1 MQKTPA
7 AFIDRDGV
15 INRDLG
21 YTYQTCDLELIKGV
35 PQALQKLRSNGFL
48 LIIITNQSGVARG
61 YYGLKDVEN
70 FHNNLNLQIKAAIG
84 KPFDGIFVCPHL
96 ASGSVAEYSV
106 KCRCR
111 KPEVGLLEQAVERFN
126 IDLAHSV
133 MIGDKP
139 SDVLCGY
146 NFGVRTV
153 QICPPEQKITEADA
167 SAEDLQEAARIVTT
181 WGVALDR

>member
-7 AFIDRDGV
+7 AFLDRDGV
-15 INRDLG
+15 INKDLG
-21 YTYQTCDLELIKGV
+21 YTYKTSDLELIEGV
-35 PQALQKLRSNGFL
+35 PEALQKLRSKGFL

-61 YYGLKDVEN
+61 YYDLKDVEK
-70 FHNNLNLQIKAAIG
+70 FHNALDLKIKAAIG

-96 ASGSVAEYSV
+96 AAGSVAEYSL

-111 KPEVGLLEQAVERFN
+111 KPEVGLLEQAVERFE
-126 IDLAHSV
+126 IDLDHSV

-146 NFGVRTV
+146 NFGVRTI
-153 QICPPEQKITEADA
+153 QICKPDQKLSEADA
-167 SAEDLQEAARIVTT
+167 SAQDLLEAARTATT
-181 WGVALDR
+181 WDFGPRR